1 MKISNVWLAL
11 ILLLVGVIFGLSYWI
26 SKGLL
31 G

>member
-1 MKISNVWLAL
+1 MKIGNAFLAL
-11 ILLLVGVIFGLSYWI
+11 ILLLVGFLFGLGYWI